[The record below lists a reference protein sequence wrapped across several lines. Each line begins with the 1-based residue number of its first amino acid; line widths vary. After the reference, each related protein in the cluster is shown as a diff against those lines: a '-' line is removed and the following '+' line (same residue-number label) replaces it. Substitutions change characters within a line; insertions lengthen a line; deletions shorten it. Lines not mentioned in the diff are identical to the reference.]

1 MSASSRC
8 KSGSSRI
15 CGSGQTEF
23 LESGAFSYQ
32 HLWPFQKSSAKR
44 QRVVWQQAWNSWWK
58 SNQIDRF
65 GQGPIRGVF
74 ALDLA
79 RCQESGW
86 SGQRPWAVS
95 IWIVF
100 GCSTLS
106 NSSLTILD
114 PWGSKAQANFES
126 TCHPSDPGVSAL
138 HSVSVCFCFG
148 FWLFWMFKWGPL
160 C

>member
-8 KSGSSRI
+8 KWGSSRI

-65 GQGPIRGVF
+65 GRGPIRGVF

-95 IWIVF
+95 IWKAF

-114 PWGSKAQANFES
+114 PWGSKAQADFEFTS
-126 TCHPSDPGVSAL
+126 HPLDLGVWAR
-138 HSVSVCFCFG
+138 HPISVYFCFG
-148 FWLFWMFKWGPL
+148 FWLFWKFKWGRL